1 MYRNNTRRSFRFS
14 LCDFKTQHTFDLF
27 HIVYCETCYLI
38 DPHTCISTDKTQSH
52 HFFVFC

>member
-52 HFFVFC
+52 HFFVW